1 MDSEQI
7 SVLLMVLLIWTSVLA
22 TCMLA
27 AHRDRRP
34 PADDIGVMWLVVLGI
49 YCTFSPIS
57 WLLQDGS
64 YGFLSLYRLYALQP
78 TTDEM
83 KRLLEIGL
91 AFSVAFAGPYLCL
104 RRHVPLGGASIHA
117 HIDTSKMT
125 AAVGIIVVF
134 QVIMVV
140 LRFGGFVRS
149 PDSYYDSYLV
159 LQELPLA
166 LRQVIKI
173 GGGFA
178 SVAMLVCLV
187 GILQRWQRHRLPVL
201 LYIAMILLSFDPKG
215 ARTGIVIGL
224 MSVGI
229 AWHVL
234 IRPISLHLW
243 LASGICGLAAFTV
256 LGIVRSLEAE
266 SFDELREANTEG
278 FGIGEFDAIWANGV
292 ELLQARELGRLNV
305 PLAAQFGELWAFV
318 PSQLLPFEKM
328 SLSDWFVETFYPQ
341 YQAEGGGWAFGA
353 ISQAIIGGGTMEAI
367 FRGCLLGILAAW
379 IMRWY
384 RSPVAQWWRLPLYL
398 YLLISVYQSVRD
410 TTFSQIGYAVQIALP
425 TLILISLIGKLLTV
439 ATRPTGTAW
448 GMPPVYVA
456 HKGNEG

>member
-27 AHRDRRP
+27 AHRDRRT

-91 AFSVAFAGPYLCL
+91 AFSVAFAGTYLCL

-149 PDSYYDSYLV
+149 P
-159 LQELPLA
+159 
-166 LRQVIKI
+166 
-173 GGGFA
+173 
-178 SVAMLVCLV
+178 
-187 GILQRWQRHRLPVL
+187 
-201 LYIAMILLSFDPKG
+201 
-215 ARTGIVIGL
+215 
-224 MSVGI
+224 
-229 AWHVL
+229 
-234 IRPISLHLW
+234 
-243 LASGICGLAAFTV
+243 
-256 LGIVRSLEAE
+256 
-266 SFDELREANTEG
+266 
-278 FGIGEFDAIWANGV
+278 
-292 ELLQARELGRLNV
+292 
-305 PLAAQFGELWAFV
+305 
-318 PSQLLPFEKM
+318 
-328 SLSDWFVETFYPQ
+328 
-341 YQAEGGGWAFGA
+341 
-353 ISQAIIGGGTMEAI
+353 
-367 FRGCLLGILAAW
+367 
-379 IMRWY
+379 
-384 RSPVAQWWRLPLYL
+384 
-398 YLLISVYQSVRD
+398 
-410 TTFSQIGYAVQIALP
+410 
-425 TLILISLIGKLLTV
+425 
-439 ATRPTGTAW
+439 
-448 GMPPVYVA
+448 
-456 HKGNEG
+456 